1 MDYVTGQT
9 IFMGYNLSGYSPEIS
24 MTDDVPPLELPAP
37 LLLADHPALDLLN
50 TRMMVDGQR
59 QDLLGTDAEAAAW
72 LQQIGFGPAI
82 DVEGD
87 DGHLLAR
94 LRTLRDSVEGLL
106 AARRENRPADPA
118 ALNAFLL
125 AAVPQLVWGEGGAPV
140 LDRFRQGDA
149 ASQCLSRL
157 AYAAAELLAEG
168 DFNLVRKCENAE
180 CSLMF
185 YDRTKAH
192 KRRWCSM
199 ALCGNRHKVAEF
211 RKRRQGA
218 TQG

>member
-1 MDYVTGQT
+1 
-9 IFMGYNLSGYSPEIS
+9 
-24 MTDDVPPLELPAP
+24 MTDSVTTLELPAP
-37 LLLADHPALDLLN
+37 LVLADHPALDLLN
-50 TRMMVDGQR
+50 TRMMFEGQR
-59 QDLLGTDAEAAAW
+59 RDLLGTDADAAFW
-72 LQQIGFGPAI
+72 LEQIGFGPATE
-82 DVEGD
+82 VEGG

-94 LRTLRDSVEGLL
+94 LRTLRDSIEDLL
-106 AARRENRPADPA
+106 AARRENRIADPA

-125 AAVPQLVWGEGGAPV
+125 PAVPQLVWEEVGAPV

-149 ASQCLSRL
+149 ASQRLTRL

-168 DFNLVRKCENAE
+168 DFNLVRKCESPE

-185 YDRTKAH
+185 YDRTKSH

-211 RKRRQGA
+211 RKRRQGVA
-218 TQG
+218 D

>member
-1 MDYVTGQT
+1 
-9 IFMGYNLSGYSPEIS
+9 
-24 MTDDVPPLELPAP
+24 MTDVVPTFALPAP
-37 LLLADHPALDLLN
+37 LILADHPALDLSN
-50 TRMMVDGQR
+50 TRMMVEGQR
-59 QDLLGTDAEAAAW
+59 RDLLGTDADAALW
-72 LQQIGFGPAI
+72 LQQIGFGSAT
-82 DVEGD
+82 DLEGC

-94 LRTLRDSVEGLL
+94 LRKLRDSIDGLL
-106 AARRENRPADPA
+106 AARRENRVADPA

-125 AAVPQLVWGEGGAPV
+125 RAVPQLVWEEGAAPL
-140 LDRFRQGDA
+140 LDRFRQDDA

-168 DFNLVRKCENAE
+168 DFNLVRKCESPD

-185 YDRTKAH
+185 YDRTKSH

-211 RKRRQGA
+211 RKRRQGIA
-218 TQG
+218 H

>member
-1 MDYVTGQT
+1 MDCVTGQT
-9 IFMGYNLSGYSPEIS
+9 IFMGYNASVDFLESAMPD
-24 MTDDVPPLELPAP
+24 TVTPLDLPAP
-37 LLLADHPALDLLN
+37 LVLADHPALDLLN

-59 QDLLGTDAEAAAW
+59 RDLLGTDAEAAAW

-82 DVEGD
+82 DVEGG

-118 ALNAFLL
+118 TLNAFLL
-125 AAVPQLVWGEGGAPV
+125 AAVPQLVWEGGDAPV

-218 TQG
+218 TPG

>member
-1 MDYVTGQT
+1 
-9 IFMGYNLSGYSPEIS
+9 
-24 MTDDVPPLELPAP
+24 MTDAVTTYELPAP
-37 LLLADHPALDLLN
+37 LVLADHPALDLLN
-50 TRMMVDGQR
+50 TRMMFEGQR
-59 QDLLGTDAEAAAW
+59 RDLLVTDADAAFW
-72 LQQIGFGPAI
+72 LEQIGFGSATE
-82 DVEGD
+82 VEEG

-94 LRTLRDSVEGLL
+94 LRKLRDSIEGLL
-106 AARRENRPADPA
+106 AARRENRVADPA

-125 AAVPQLVWGEGGAPV
+125 SAVPQLVWEEAGAPE

-149 ASQCLSRL
+149 ASQRLARL

-168 DFNLVRKCENAE
+168 DFNLVRKCESAE

-185 YDRTKAH
+185 YDRTKSH

-211 RKRRQGA
+211 RKRRQGVA
-218 TQG
+218 D

>member
-1 MDYVTGQT
+1 
-9 IFMGYNLSGYSPEIS
+9 
-24 MTDDVPPLELPAP
+24 MTDDVTPLELPAP

-59 QDLLGTDAEAAAW
+59 QDLLGTDSDAASW
-72 LQQIGFGPAI
+72 LQQSGFGWVTG
-82 DVEGD
+82 VEGS

-94 LRTLRDSVEGLL
+94 LRKLRDSIEGLV
-106 AARRENRPADPA
+106 AARRENRLADPA

-125 AAVPQLVWGEGGAPV
+125 AAVPQLVWEEGGAPV

-168 DFNLVRKCENAE
+168 DFNLVRKCENTE